1 MAIIVPEI
9 YSQMVT
15 EKRNGK
21 VRISQNAV
29 DITTLDDFAQEGDS
43 ITFPQFL
50 ALGEAEILTKGSA
63 ISTEELQQTS
73 TKKEVKHYA
82 KGATIYDIEAR
93 TGKGNFVDNA
103 QAQQAEIFAR
113 ARDKEMVADIDANAV
128 LKSATAGADTITE
141 AELIAGLNM
150 WTDDQDDN
158 SFDGIYINSKLLP
171 SFYAMDGFV
180 NSTKTYVKDANGV
193 IVNGC
198 IGYYRTIP
206 VILTNVGTYDNS
218 LNECK
223 SYIIKKGALGKAEK
237 KAMDIELEREAK
249 YKRTNVLVDEMFV
262 VGLIQKDGAC
272 ILRKTIA

>member
-9 YSQMVT
+9 YAQMIT

-50 ALGEAEILTKGSA
+50 VLGEAELLTKGSA
-63 ISTEELQQTS
+63 ISTEELKQNS
-73 TKKEVKHYA
+73 IKKEVKHYA
-82 KGATIYDIEAR
+82 KGAEIYDIDAK
-93 TGKGNFVDNA
+93 TGHGSFIDNA
-103 QAQQAEIFAR
+103 QSQQAEIFAR

-128 LKSATAGADTITE
+128 LKSATSTADTITE

-150 WTDDQDDN
+150 WGDDQDDS
-158 SFDGIYINSKLLP
+158 SFDAIVVNSKLLP
-171 SFYAMDGFV
+171 SFYAMEGFI
-180 NSTKTYVKDANGV
+180 NSQRTYVKDGNGK

-198 IGYYRTIP
+198 IGHYRTIP

-237 KAMDIELEREAK
+237 KSLDIELDREAK
-249 YKRTNVLVDEMFV
+249 YKRTNVLADEMFV